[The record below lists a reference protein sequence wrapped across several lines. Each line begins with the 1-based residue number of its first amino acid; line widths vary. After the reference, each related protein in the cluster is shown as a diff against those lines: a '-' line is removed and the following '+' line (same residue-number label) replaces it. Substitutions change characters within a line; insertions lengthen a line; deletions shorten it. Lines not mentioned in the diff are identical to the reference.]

1 MRALTT
7 SSWSAATRLPR
18 VTDYTVS
25 RPEYYVQT
33 GSMFEN
39 PHGVPHDEIV
49 RMIIEN
55 PPEVTAQTVFGKYVE
70 SSGLVFTGELIQQM
84 IDRTQPRVLGN
95 YWMREG
101 ADKEAKDW
109 YVGNGGFWGMRYHT
123 GIDFGRQT
131 DFTVITTLDCW
142 TMPARCVYYKRLNR
156 VPWEAIYA
164 EVGKVRTLFGE
175 NLLCDSSGPAGD
187 VIMDALSSRVYC
199 PTHHKTLEQ
208 GQRCM
213 RDGQFRT
220 GCPND
225 YIPLSS
231 ADGYVFS
238 SLSKKELI
246 DNLRVVLSATYDSG
260 DSTKDFGY
268 VRVPPIVQLE
278 EELSFYTWDD
288 KRLMTDCLFSLALAC
303 WSGIEEAVGNVYE
316 GSVYGS

>member
-1 MRALTT
+1 
-7 SSWSAATRLPR
+7 

-39 PHGVPHDEIV
+39 PHGVPHDEII
-49 RMIIEN
+49 RMILEN

-70 SSGLVFTGELIQQM
+70 SSGLVFTGELIQQA
-84 IDRTQPRVLGN
+84 IDRSLPRVLGN
-95 YWMREG
+95 YWVADNAERDAREYYI
-101 ADKEAKDW
+101 A
-109 YVGNGGFWGMRYHT
+109 NGDFWGPRYHT

-142 TMPARCVYYKRLNR
+142 VMPARMVYYKRLNR

-175 NLLCDSSGPAGD
+175 NILCDSSGPAGD
-187 VIMDALSSRVYC
+187 VIMDALGSRVYC
-199 PTHHKTLEQ
+199 PTHHRTLEV

-213 RDGQFRT
+213 RDGKFRT

-231 ADGYVFS
+231 ADGYVFTN
-238 SLSKKELI
+238 LSKKELV
-246 DNLRVVLSATYDSG
+246 DNLRVVLSATYDAG

-303 WSGIEEAVGNVYE
+303 WSGIEEATGNVYE
-316 GSVYGS
+316 GSVYGL